1 MISSLKIMDA
11 ASYDMSFVRYLD
23 SQLSLFYTVL
33 PFSFLMWQICVNVY
47 GCAVE
52 VVTGSEKFW
61 QLSKGRVGALSAGS
75 AVGHDLEAGYWRVS
89 AFSAEGASSDA
100 LKQHQQNVP
109 SSRRAYFCW
118 GGNNKHYKV
127 SKLLYLY
134 TTLAWDTGQE
144 HTSWLGLFACFCLFL
159 CFQQAFVFENSLGK
173 TVILSL
179 NNIQQPFQVRSWN
192 FQVYRNSTSRK
203 QESSPV

>member
-1 MISSLKIMDA
+1 MDA

-47 GCAVE
+47 GCAEE

-75 AVGHDLEAGYWRVS
+75 GVGHDLETGYRRVS

-100 LKQHQQNVP
+100 LKQHQWNTP
-109 SSRRAYFCW
+109 PSRRAYFFW
-118 GGNNKHYKV
+118 GGKNKHYKV
-127 SKLLYLY
+127 SKLLYLH
-134 TTLAWDTGQE
+134 TTLAWDSGKE
-144 HTSWLGLFACFCLFL
+144 GTS
-159 CFQQAFVFENSLGK
+159 
-173 TVILSL
+173 
-179 NNIQQPFQVRSWN
+179 
-192 FQVYRNSTSRK
+192 
-203 QESSPV
+203 